1 MQFDRLKRREFITLL
16 GGAAVAWP
24 IAARGQ
30 QSNRVKRVGVLV
42 SALASDDPE
51 WQSRGTTF
59 VQGLQEL
66 GWSEGRN
73 VRVEYR
79 WGLND
84 QERARKFAAE
94 LAAFNPDVLLAAGTA
109 AIEPLR
115 GAMPNLPIIFANVL
129 DPVANGFV
137 QNLARPGGNITG
149 FMNIEFGVS
158 AKSLELLKELAP
170 QVRRVAVL
178 RVSTFGIG
186 PMGAIQAVAPSLGVE
201 LTPVFARDVGEIER
215 AIMNFARGSSD
226 GLIVTGGGI
235 THAQR
240 TPIITLAA
248 RYRLPAIYS
257 FRRFVVE
264 GGLVSFGADQA
275 EPYRLA
281 AGYVDRVLKGEKP
294 GELPVQAPTRLETV
308 LNLKTAKALGFD
320 VPPTV
325 LARADEVIE

>member
-1 MQFDRLKRREFITLL
+1 MNRRELISLL
-16 GGAAVAWP
+16 GGVATWP
-24 IAARGQ
+24 LAARAQ
-30 QSNRVKRVGVLV
+30 QPNRVRRVAVLV
-42 SALASDDPE
+42 GGLAADDPE
-51 WQSRGTTF
+51 WQSRGTAF

-73 VRVEYR
+73 VRIEYR

-84 QERARKFAAE
+84 QERARKAAAE
-94 LAAFNPDVLLAAGTA
+94 LAAFNPDVLLAAGTS

-115 GAMPNLPIIFANVL
+115 AAMPNLPLIFANVL

-137 QNLARPGGNITG
+137 QSLARPGGNITG

-158 AKSLELLKELAP
+158 AKSLELLKQLAP

-178 RVSTFGIG
+178 RVSTVSIG

-201 LTPVFARDVGEIER
+201 LTPVFAREVGEIER
-215 AIMNFARGSSD
+215 AIINFARGSSD
-226 GLIVTGGGI
+226 GLILLGGGI
-235 THAQR
+235 TQVQR
-240 TPIITLAA
+240 APIIRLAA
-248 RYRLPAIYS
+248 SHRLPAVYS
-257 FRRFVVE
+257 FRRFAVE
-264 GGLVSFGADQA
+264 GGLISFGSDQA

-308 LNLKTAKALGFD
+308 LNLKTAKALGLD
-320 VPPTV
+320 VPSTV

>member
-1 MQFDRLKRREFITLL
+1 MERREFITLI
-16 GGAAVAWP
+16 GGAAAWP
-24 IAARGQ
+24 IAASGQ

-42 SALASDDPE
+42 GALAADDPE

-94 LAAFNPDVLLAAGTA
+94 LAAFNPDVLLAAGTS

-235 THAQR
+235 TRAQR

-308 LNLKTAKALGFD
+308 LNLKTAKALGFE
-320 VPPTV
+320 VPPTL